1 MAHITIATPMYGG
14 MCTGVYLKSILE
26 LIKQLANANHSASF
40 IDIANE
46 SLITRAR
53 NTLTETFLRSNSDYL
68 LFIDADE
75 GFEAAGVVKMIN
87 ENVDLIGAAVPMKGI
102 NWDRVRQ
109 AAKEDKPDLDKFTAI
124 YNVNMSNEQRE
135 TLKGNPEQIV
145 EVDYIGTGL
154 LLISRN
160 VFETIKK
167 NIKQYRCDQQQVG
180 SIVFGDPIYDF
191 WQAIIDDKSERLL
204 SEDYQFC
211 KLWKETGGKV
221 YLAPYVKVQH
231 VGTYWFK

>member
-14 MCTGVYLKSILE
+14 MCTGVYMKSMLV
-26 LIKQLANANHSASF
+26 LIKTLSDAGHSANF

-53 NTLTETFLRSNSDYL
+53 NVLTETFLRTNSDYL

-75 GFEAAGVVKMIN
+75 GFDSVGVLRMVN
-87 ENVDLIGAAVPMKGI
+87 EGVDLVAAPVPMKGI
-102 NWDRVRQ
+102 NWDRVRT
-109 AAKEDKPDLDKFTAI
+109 AAKNDEPNLEKHTAI
-124 YNVNMSNEQRE
+124 YNVNISPDQKVK
-135 TLKGNPEQIV
+135 LKENPNLLV

-154 LLISRN
+154 MLISRN

-167 NIKQYRCDQQQVG
+167 NVRQYRCDQTQIG
-180 SIVFGDPIYDF
+180 NIKFGDPIYDF
-191 WQAIIDDKSERLL
+191 WQAIVDEDSERLL
-204 SEDYQFC
+204 SEDYYFC
-211 KLWKETGGKV
+211 KLWKESGGKV
-221 YLAPYVKVQH
+221 YLAPYVKVEH

>member
-14 MCTGVYLKSILE
+14 MCTGVYMKSVIQ
-26 LIKQLANANHSASF
+26 LIKALAEAGHQANF

-53 NTLTETFLRSNSDYL
+53 NILTETFLRTNSDYL

-75 GFEAAGVVKMIN
+75 GFAHDGVVKMIS
-87 ENVDLIGAAVPMKGI
+87 ENADLVGAAVPMKGI
-102 NWDRVRQ
+102 NWERVRK
-109 AAKEDKPDLDKFTAI
+109 AAKEDKPDLDRYTAI
-124 YNVNMSNEQRE
+124 FNVNMSKEQKQQ
-135 TLKGNPEQIV
+135 LKENPNKLV
-145 EVDYIGTGL
+145 EVDFIGTGL
-154 LLISRN
+154 MLISRR

-167 NIKQYRCDQQQVG
+167 DISQYRCDQDKVG
-180 SIVFGDPIYDF
+180 TIVYGDPIYDF
-191 WQAIIDDKSERLL
+191 WQTTIDDNSQRLL

-211 KLWKETGGKV
+211 KLWKKSGGKV
-221 YLAPYVKVQH
+221 YLAPYVRVQH